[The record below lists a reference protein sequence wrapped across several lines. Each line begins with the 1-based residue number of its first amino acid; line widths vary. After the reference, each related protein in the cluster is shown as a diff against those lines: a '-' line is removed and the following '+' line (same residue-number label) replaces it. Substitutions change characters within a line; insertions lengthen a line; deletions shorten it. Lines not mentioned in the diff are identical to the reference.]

1 MYLSLSIVKS
11 NLHCGVLGA
20 LMTQL
25 YPLTI
30 PVPALFRHA
39 PSVLNHPLLYL
50 AFLSYF
56 FRFSKTNTINELLC

>member
-1 MYLSLSIVKS
+1 MNLLLIGIVINAKKA
-11 NLHCGVLGA
+11 LRCGVLGA

-25 YPLTI
+25 YP
-30 PVPALFRHA
+30 VPSLFHHA
-39 PSVLNHPLLYL
+39 PSILIHPLLYL

>member
-1 MYLSLSIVKS
+1 MNLLLIGIVINAKKA
-11 NLHCGVLGA
+11 LRCGVLGA

-25 YPLTI
+25 YP
-30 PVPALFRHA
+30 VPSLA
-39 PSVLNHPLLYL
+39 PSILIHPLLYL